1 MEVNGK
7 LTGISLNL
15 ETRNSVL
22 AFEIE
27 GQHNAAAIWEKYRNA
42 ERLDLDVVKHRESRS
57 LNANSYMWVLCEK
70 IAQKLSSEKVVHT
83 KEDIYREAIKEI
95 GVYYDDD
102 IEPSKVVRR
111 RTAWE
116 MIGIGWITERV
127 DFTQD
132 GSKEIIRFYYGSSRY
147 NTAQMSKLIDNIVQD
162 AKALG
167 IETRSPEE
175 IEKMKALWSEYEK
188 KNKGA

>member
-1 MEVNGK
+1 MDLNGK
-7 LTGISLNL
+7 LTDISLNL
-15 ETRNSVL
+15 SSKKAVL
-22 AFEIE
+22 SFEIE
-27 GQHNAAAIWEKYRNA
+27 GQHNATAVWDKYRNT
-42 ERLDLDVVKHRESRS
+42 EVLDIEVVKHRESRS
-57 LNANSYMWVLCEK
+57 LNANNYMWALCEK
-70 IAQKLSSEKVVHT
+70 IAQKLSKEGVVHT
-83 KEDIYREAIKEI
+83 KEDIYRDAIKEI

-102 IEPSKVVRR
+102 IEPEKVSRR

-116 MIGIGWITERV
+116 MIGTGWVTERV

-132 GSKEIIRFYYGSSRY
+132 GNKEIIRFYYGSSRY

-162 AKALG
+162 AKNMG
-167 IETRSPEE
+167 IETRTPEE

>member
-1 MEVNGK
+1 MEVSGK
-7 LTGISLNL
+7 LTGIGLNL
-15 ETRNSVL
+15 ETRKQVL
-22 AFEIE
+22 SFEIE
-27 GQHNAAAIWEKYRNA
+27 GQGNAMAMWEKYRNA

-57 LNANSYMWVLCEK
+57 LNANAYMWTLCEK

-83 KEDIYREAIKEI
+83 KEDIYRDAIKHI

-102 IEPSKVVRR
+102 IEPKKVDRR

-116 MIGIGWITERV
+116 MIGTGWITERV

-132 GSKEIIRFYYGSSRY
+132 GNREIIRFYYGSSRY

-162 AKALG
+162 AKAMG
-167 IETRSPEE
+167 IETRTPEE
-175 IEKMKALWSEYEK
+175 IEKMKALWAEYEQ
-188 KNKGA
+188 KNKRA

>member
-1 MEVNGK
+1 MDLSGK
-7 LTGISLNL
+7 LTDISLKL
-15 ETRNSVL
+15 SSGKSVL
-22 AFEIE
+22 SFEIE
-27 GQHNAAAIWEKYRNA
+27 GQHNATAAWEKYRGA
-42 ERLDLDVVKHRESRS
+42 EKLDIEVVKHRESRS
-57 LNANSYMWVLCEK
+57 LNANAYMWVLCEK

-95 GVYYDDD
+95 GVFYDDD

-116 MIGIGWITERV
+116 MIGTGWITERV

-132 GSKEIIRFYYGSSRY
+132 GNREIIRFYYGSSRY
-147 NTAQMSKLIDNIVQD
+147 NTAQMSRLIDNIVQD

-167 IETRSPEE
+167 IETRTPEE
-175 IEKMKALWSEYEK
+175 LAKMKALWSEYEK

>member
-7 LTGISLNL
+7 ISNISLNL
-15 ETRNSVL
+15 EKGRMVL
-22 AFEIE
+22 SFEIE
-27 GQHNAAAIWEKYRNA
+27 GQHNATALWEKYRNT
-42 ERLDLDVVKHRESRS
+42 ELLDIEVKKHHESRS
-57 LNANSYMWVLCEK
+57 LNANNYMWALCEK
-70 IAQKLSSEKVVHT
+70 IAQKLSREGETYT
-83 KEDIYREAIKEI
+83 KDDIYRDSIEKI
-95 GVYYDDD
+95 GVFHDDD
-102 IEPSKVVRR
+102 IEPEKVKWR

-132 GSKEIIRFYYGSSRY
+132 GNREVIRFYYGSSRY
-147 NTAQMSKLIDNIVQD
+147 NTAQMSRLIDNIVQD

-167 IETRSPEE
+167 IETRTPEE
-175 IEKMKALWSEYEK
+175 IEKMKALWREYEQ